1 MLTRQTGLG
10 CMAIYKRLPDYSPEL
25 AREVGA
31 TFSAHIIGID
41 QIVED

>member
-1 MLTRQTGLG
+1 MRQTGLG
-10 CMAIYKRLPDYSPEL
+10 CMVIYKQLPDCSPEL

-31 TFSAHIIGID
+31 TFLAHIIGID